1 MNRFVLLI
9 CTKAMVAGA
18 LFAAPAG
25 EGDPVNGAKVW
36 ADTCVRCHN
45 VRPPSNLSE
54 RAWRISMQ
62 HMRVRANL
70 TGKEARDTLA
80 FILESKE

>member
-1 MNRFVLLI
+1 MNRFAQLI
-9 CTKAMVAGA
+9 CIQAMVAGA
-18 LFAAPAG
+18 LCAAPAG

-45 VRPPSNLSE
+45 IRPPSNLSE